1 MGVRM
6 LLLHYQVI
14 VLCCVAIQAGAQFAH
29 FPATGGGREASRT
42 PSRAPP
48 PPSPSQ
54 PPPPS
59 PSRPRPPLPSQP
71 PSPSRPSPHTRDQDS
86 QVKNYVDY
94 DDYDYDI
101 PVLRKPIPR
110 SRGRAIV
117 NSRVQSVDKKL
128 PRKPV
133 ERKRPRIPSQA
144 APSTSGSIGPQPSR
158 EISQRIQAETTRRPF
173 IAQFSDD
180 GGVQA
185 EQLQQATPFTQF
197 QPMIEQS
204 RVEENTQ
211 VFTDTTQTQRLVPA
225 VRPAQV
231 QRQQEEQRQQQPLQT
246 QPVFDSLFS
255 NTVVAPQQ
263 GDQGEGVYFSYTA
276 TLGN

>member
-6 LLLHYQVI
+6 MLLHNQVL

-29 FPATGGGREASRT
+29 FPATGGGREASRI

-48 PPSPSQ
+48 PPQLPSQ

-94 DDYDYDI
+94 DYDI

-117 NSRVQSVDKKL
+117 NSRVQSVDKKI
-128 PRKPV
+128 PRRPV
-133 ERKRPRIPSQA
+133 ERGRQSISLQARPSA
-144 APSTSGSIGPQPSR
+144 SGSIRSQPSR
-158 EISQRIQAETTRRPF
+158 ETLQRIQAETTRRPF
-173 IAQFSDD
+173 IAEFSDN

-185 EQLQQATPFTQF
+185 EQFQQATPFTQL
-197 QPMIEQS
+197 QPRIEQS
-204 RVEENTQ
+204 RLEENTP
-211 VFTDTTQTQRLVPA
+211 VFTDTTQTGRLLPA
-225 VRPAQV
+225 VRPAPV
-231 QRQQEEQRQQQPLQT
+231 QRPQVEQRQKQPLQT

-263 GDQGEGVYFSYTA
+263 GEQGEGVYFSYTA
-276 TLGN
+276 TLGY

>member
-1 MGVRM
+1 M

-14 VLCCVAIQAGAQFAH
+14 GLCCVAIQAGAQFAH

-54 PPPPS
+54 PTPPS

-71 PSPSRPSPHTRDQDS
+71 PSQSSSRLLPHTRDP
-86 QVKNYVDY
+86 VENYDY
-94 DDYDYDI
+94 DDYDYDQ
-101 PVLRKPIPR
+101 PVQRKPIPR
-110 SRGRAIV
+110 IRGRTIV
-117 NSRVQSVDKKL
+117 NSRVQSVDKNV

-133 ERKRPRIPSQA
+133 ERERPRISSPA
-144 APSTSGSIGPQPSR
+144 GLSTSGSIRSQPSR
-158 EISQRIQAETTRRPF
+158 ETLQRIQAETTRRPF
-173 IAQFSDD
+173 IAEFSDN

-185 EQLQQATPFTQF
+185 EQFQQAAPFTQL
-197 QPMIEQS
+197 QPRIEQS
-204 RVEENTQ
+204 RLEENTP
-211 VFTDTTQTQRLVPA
+211 VFTDKTQTGRLVPA
-225 VRPAQV
+225 VRPAPV
-231 QRQQEEQRQQQPLQT
+231 QRQQVEQRQQQPLQT

-263 GDQGEGVYFSYTA
+263 GEQGEGVYFSYTA
-276 TLGN
+276 TLGY